1 MSLLIVTFFA
11 LTAAGAADE
20 PAGQP
25 APDAAAARSAIAKGI
40 SFLEDEGVSWM
51 NDRKCASCHH
61 APLTIWSLNEARN
74 FGYAVDEATL
84 AEVTSWSFADDDRSK
99 VLVVNPNKEP
109 TVLSQAPML
118 LALATGS
125 IRNVDDN
132 IRAGYKRL
140 VERVVTEQFPEGTW
154 GLPAGGRPPM
164 ADSNEI
170 MTIWTVL
177 ALSAKGLPNEAA
189 AAQIE
194 KARKW
199 LAENPRGESH
209 QSQIARLLLDQ
220 HFATPRG
227 DLQPAIDRLLK
238 LQNED
243 GGWSQ
248 IPERGSDAYATGQ
261 SLYVLGRS
269 GETAANNAAVAKAQ
283 AWLVSKQQ
291 AEGSWNM
298 TPRPNKPG
306 DKESEKTGPITYVG
320 TAWATL
326 GLIRTTPPMEPA
338 ATGAAASTGSN

>member
-1 MSLLIVTFFA
+1 MTLLTVTILA
-11 LTAAGAADE
+11 LAASGAADI

-25 APDAAAARSAIAKGI
+25 ASDPTAARSAIAKAVTFI
-40 SFLEDEGVSWM
+40 EDEGVSWM

-61 APLTIWSLNEARN
+61 APMTIWSLNEAKN
-74 FGYAVDEATL
+74 YGYAVDEANL
-84 AEVTSWSFADDDRSK
+84 AEVTTWSFAEDDRSK
-99 VLVVNPNKEP
+99 VLVVNPKKEP
-109 TVLSQAPML
+109 TVLSQAPMM

-125 IRNVDDN
+125 IRNVNDD

-140 VERVVTEQFPEGTW
+140 VERVIPEQFPEGTW

-177 ALSAKGLPNEAA
+177 ALSAKDLPNEAA
-189 AAQIE
+189 AANRD

-220 HFATPRG
+220 HFETPRSE
-227 DLQPAIDRLLK
+227 LQPALDRLLK
-238 LQNED
+238 LQNDD

-248 IPERGSDAYATGQ
+248 IAERGSDAYATGQ
-261 SLYVLGRS
+261 TLYVLGRS
-269 GETAANNAAVAKAQ
+269 GDNATNNAAVAKGQ
-283 AWLVSKQQ
+283 AWLISKQQ
-291 AEGSWNM
+291 ADGTWSM

-326 GLIRTTPPMEPA
+326 GLIRTTPAVEPA
-338 ATGAAASTGSN
+338 SNADVK